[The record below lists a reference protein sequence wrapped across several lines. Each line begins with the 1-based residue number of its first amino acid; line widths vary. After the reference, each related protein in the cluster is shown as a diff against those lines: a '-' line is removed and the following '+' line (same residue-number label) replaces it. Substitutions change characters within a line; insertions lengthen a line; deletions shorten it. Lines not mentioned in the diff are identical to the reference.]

1 MASLSC
7 GPRAAVRRVSV
18 LSVSRVLVAFTSAFY
33 ASLFDV
39 CALRCRDSPFAGF
52 HELLPITLHLGC
64 IFLAVP
70 YVLSLE
76 GGTVVEVYSKSDLIH
91 GLLPDLAAEVEQAGL
106 LDLVAHCDFLYQQAL
121 SANAELV
128 ILRVLRDAPKR
139 FGRDVLCAPW
149 FFGYTR
155 IALVDSCFMNCARLF
170 DDGSD
175 IWVGGF
181 IKNCGKMAGRIDG
194 RVRDVYGDRPSFDSE
209 KPIRHPLAAQEEMFY
224 QNEVDA
230 QRDIELLFGGGR
242 HEPVYVGMDAG
253 TLIELWQKRLSGLS
267 KLRDSLRTHRN
278 KVFAHSDS
286 DALDYDRFVEQ
297 YPLTYAEMQRLIDF
311 VSDVTIEM
319 YALITGVERQ
329 RSPRGIDDVLGLLKY
344 VDAGMEA
351 VEQRFA
357 NFQAGRPA
365 IADS

>member
-1 MASLSC
+1 
-7 GPRAAVRRVSV
+7 
-18 LSVSRVLVAFTSAFY
+18 
-33 ASLFDV
+33 
-39 CALRCRDSPFAGF
+39 
-52 HELLPITLHLGC
+52 
-64 IFLAVP
+64 
-70 YVLSLE
+70 
-76 GGTVVEVYSKSDLIH
+76 
-91 GLLPDLAAEVEQAGL
+91 
-106 LDLVAHCDFLYQQAL
+106 
-121 SANAELV
+121 
-128 ILRVLRDAPKR
+128 
-139 FGRDVLCAPW
+139 
-149 FFGYTR
+149 
-155 IALVDSCFMNCARLF
+155 MNCARLF

-181 IKNCGKMAGRIDG
+181 IKNCGKMAGEIDG
-194 RVRDVYGDRPSFDSE
+194 RVRDVYGDRPSFDRE
-209 KPIRHPLAAQEEMFY
+209 KSIRHPLAAQEEMFY

-329 RSPRGIDDVLGLLKY
+329 RSPRGIDDVLGLLNY

-351 VEQRFA
+351 AEQRFA